1 VANDPHP
8 FHLNAIKFAVF
19 SDDRAHRYWLVRRW
33 DTRRPVLVA
42 CMFNPS
48 TADERKDDQT
58 ILRLIAF
65 AKRWGY
71 GGILVV
77 NLHSIRSPD
86 PSVVRAMKPGTTWG
100 DAQPEAIGTA
110 LSIACDQGT
119 PVLAAWG
126 ALASKDDVAP
136 FLAASH
142 GVDLIC
148 LGLTADGSPKHP
160 MARGR
165 ARVPD
170 DQEPLPYRR
179 AA

>member
-1 VANDPHP
+1 MTEAPHP
-8 FHLNAIKFAVF
+8 FHLNAVKMAVL
-19 SDDRAHRYWLVRRW
+19 SDDREHRYWLVRRW
-33 DTRRPVLVA
+33 NARLPVLVA

-48 TADERKDDQT
+48 TADERKDDPT
-58 ILRLIAF
+58 ILRLVAF

-71 GGILVV
+71 GGILVI
-77 NLHSIRSPD
+77 NLHSIRTPD
-86 PSVVRAMKPGTTWG
+86 PSVVRLMAAGTTWG
-100 DAQPEAIGTA
+100 DAQTLAWAHA
-110 LSIACDQGT
+110 LDIAYRQET

-126 ALASKDDVAP
+126 ALANEDDVIP
-136 FLAASH
+136 FFAAAR
-142 GVDLIC
+142 GLDLIC
-148 LGLTADGSPKHP
+148 LGLTANGSPKHP